1 MENDKEESTMDELK
15 LRLNSRFMRNII
27 SKLITKFIYKKL
39 GYKINIQ
46 LNDLDVRV
54 IDGEA
59 HISTNVEAKVDSN
72 EFMRIMKTIGDE
84 D

>member
-1 MENDKEESTMDELK
+1 MDEMK
-15 LRLNSRFMRNII
+15 LRLNSRFMRNIV
-27 SKLITKFIYKKL
+27 SKLITKIIYKKL

-46 LNDLDVRV
+46 LNDLDIRV

-59 HISTNVEAKVDSN
+59 HISTNVEAKVDSA
-72 EFMRIMKTIGDE
+72 EFMRIMKTIGEE

>member
-1 MENDKEESTMDELK
+1 MDELK
-15 LRLNSRFMRNII
+15 IRLNSRFMRSIV
-27 SKLITKFIYKKL
+27 SKLITKIIYKKL

-46 LNDLDVRV
+46 LNDLDIRV

>member
-1 MENDKEESTMDELK
+1 MDEMK
-15 LRLNSRFMRNII
+15 LRLNSRFMRNIV
-27 SKLITKFIYKKL
+27 SKLITKIIYKKL

-46 LNDLDVRV
+46 LNDLDIRV

-59 HISTNVEAKVDSN
+59 HIATNVEAKVDST
-72 EFMRIMKTIGDE
+72 EFMRIMKTIGEE

>member
-1 MENDKEESTMDELK
+1 MDEMK

-46 LNDLDVRV
+46 LNDLDIRV

-59 HISTNVEAKVDSN
+59 HISTSVEAKVDNN
-72 EFMRIMKTIGDE
+72 EFMRIMKTIGEE